1 MAKSSPE
8 RPAAMRA
15 ETSQMAS
22 AWAAMK
28 ASAVA
33 VVLVAG
39 MAWSAAPA
47 EAQDA
52 SLAPHRAAYA
62 LTMGTAK
69 TGGVASIDG
78 AMSIDWQETCDG
90 WTMSQRM
97 RFRIFDADGDSIE
110 NDISFSSWEARDGTG
125 YRFTMRTLNDDE
137 VIEDLRGR
145 ATLVGRD
152 KGGRA
157 VFTSP
162 AEEVIEL
169 PPGTLFPTRHTLL
182 LIDQARAGTRG
193 WARPVFDGATVDGAM
208 EVNAVIGPRLE
219 PAAGGG
225 ELLSGT
231 SWRVRLAFFPADDQR
246 GSEPEYETEMRLY
259 ESGVGSDFVF
269 DYPEFSIKARLERLE
284 PVPRPRC

>member
-1 MAKSSPE
+1 
-8 RPAAMRA
+8 MRA
-15 ETSQMAS
+15 ETGQMTS

-33 VVLVAG
+33 AVLVMGA
-39 MAWSAAPA
+39 AWPSARSVAQ
-47 EAQDA
+47 EA
-52 SLAPHRAAYA
+52 SFAPHRAAYV
-62 LTMGTAK
+62 LTMGAAK

-97 RFRIFDADGDSIE
+97 RFRIFDADGDSTDS
-110 NDISFSSWEARDGTG
+110 DISFSSWEARDGTG
-125 YRFTMRTLNDDE
+125 YRFTMRTLNDGE

-145 ATLVGRD
+145 ASLGGQG

-157 VFTSP
+157 VFTEPSD
-162 AEEVIEL
+162 EVIEL
-169 PPGTLFPTRHTLL
+169 PPGTLFPTLHTLL

-219 PAAGGG
+219 PGAGAG
-225 ELLSGT
+225 ELLTGA
-231 SWRVRLAFFPADDQR
+231 SWRVRLAFFRADDQR
-246 GSEPEYETEMRLY
+246 GSEPEYETEMRLHDT
-259 ESGVGSDFVF
+259 GVGSEFVF

-284 PVPRPRC
+284 PVPKPRC

>member
-1 MAKSSPE
+1 M
-8 RPAAMRA
+8 
-15 ETSQMAS
+15 TS

-33 VVLVAG
+33 AVLVMGA
-39 MAWSAAPA
+39 ACWPSARSVAQ
-47 EAQDA
+47 EA
-52 SLAPHRAAYA
+52 SFAPHRAAYV
-62 LTMGTAK
+62 LTMGAAK

-97 RFRIFDADGDSIE
+97 RFRIFDADGDSTD

-125 YRFTMRTLNDDE
+125 YRFTMRTLNDGE

-145 ATLVGRD
+145 ASLGGQG

-157 VFTSP
+157 VFTEPSD
-162 AEEVIEL
+162 EVIEL
-169 PPGTLFPTRHTLL
+169 PPGTLFPTLHTLL

-219 PAAGGG
+219 PGAGAG
-225 ELLSGT
+225 ELLTGA
-231 SWRVRLAFFPADDQR
+231 SWRVRLAFFRADDQR
-246 GSEPEYETEMRLY
+246 GSEPEYETEMRLHDT
-259 ESGVGSDFVF
+259 GVGSEFVF
-269 DYPEFSIKARLERLE
+269 DYPEFSIKAQLERLE
-284 PVPRPRC
+284 PVPKPRC